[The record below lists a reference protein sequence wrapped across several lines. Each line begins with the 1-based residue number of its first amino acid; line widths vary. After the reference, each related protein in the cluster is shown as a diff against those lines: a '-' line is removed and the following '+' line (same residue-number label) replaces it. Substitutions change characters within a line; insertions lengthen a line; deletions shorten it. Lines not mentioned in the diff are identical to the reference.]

1 MKTAIIYSSKHGCTE
16 KCSQTLANE
25 LSTNTTVINLDITDS
40 IHLENYDTI
49 ILGGSIHAGML
60 NRSMKKFITKNLKQ
74 ISEKKIGLFLCCMEE
89 GEKAQEQFNN
99 AFPEEIRNK
108 AKAKGFF
115 GGEFNFD
122 KMNFIEKAIIKKIAN
137 IEDNLSKINYKN
149 ISQFA
154 IEINQ

>member
-1 MKTAIIYSSKHGCTE
+1 MKTAIIYYSKHGCTE

-25 LSTNTTVINLDITDS
+25 LSTNTTIINLDITDS
-40 IHLENYDTI
+40 IHFENYDTI

-74 ISEKKIGLFLCCMEE
+74 ISEKRIGLFLCCMEE

-99 AFPEEIRNK
+99 AFPEEIRIK